1 MKTAAV
7 AAAAVLVFFLV
18 RGCVFMPWNRS
29 SRALEVRV
37 TVTRD
42 FGSIILKDERIR
54 LEEGGSAME
63 ALRKAAEVETAY
75 GGGFI
80 KGIDGLRSLYD
91 AGLGRGEKVD
101 WFFYVN
107 GSLADVGAD
116 SYQVREGDWLIYDY
130 HSWEYSMFTP
140 FLAGCLLQ
148 ALRYGYGGVGPER
161 VTVLHPPGDVE
172 RAEEVAGLLHGQGV
186 ECETRFLEGRWTPRE
201 GEYAVVVGIWKEME
215 YSAYLREAHS
225 QASRVGLYAY
235 FEGAEAKIVGPG
247 GDVVRAL
254 GGSVGLLEATGP
266 RLGDGRTAFLVCGL
280 DEEGL
285 KAAVEALGELLSSG
299 ERPAL
304 AMVASPGEPLR
315 LVPGEVD

>member
-1 MKTAAV
+1 MKAAAV
-7 AAAAVLVFFLV
+7 AAAILVVFFLV
-18 RGCVFMPWNRS
+18 RGCAFMPWSHSGREV
-29 SRALEVRV
+29 EVRV

-42 FGSIILKDERIR
+42 FGSIILKDERVR

-107 GSLADVGAD
+107 GNLADVGAD
-116 SYQVREGDWLIYDY
+116 SYQARGGDWLIFDY

-140 FLAGCLLQ
+140 FLAGCLFQ
-148 ALRYGYGGVGPER
+148 ALRNGYGGAVPES
-161 VTVLHPPGDVE
+161 VVVLHPSGA
-172 RAEEVAGLLHGQGV
+172 REEAGKVMEVLREQGL
-186 ECETRFLEGRWTPRE
+186 ECETGFLEESWTPRE
-201 GEYAVVVGIWKEME
+201 GEYAVVVGTWREVE
-215 YSAYLREAHS
+215 NNNYLREAHS
-225 QASRVGLYAY
+225 KASRVGLYAY
-235 FEGAEAKIVGPG
+235 FEGAEVKIVWPS
-247 GDVVRAL
+247 GDVIRAL

-280 DEEGL
+280 DEGGL
-285 KAAVEALGELLSSG
+285 DAAVEALRTSLVEG
-299 ERPAL
+299 ERPVM
-304 AMVASPGEPLR
+304 AMVASPGGPLR